1 MLDVAI
7 QFSAKDKEFFEAFFD
22 EKELKEFYS
31 SCEGNDSN
39 DSIKKL
45 KDTCK
50 EKGVIGVDRRWGKEK
65 FLKHLQCIKE

>member
-1 MLDVAI
+1 MV
-7 QFSAKDKEFFEAFFD
+7 QFSAEEKEIFEAFFD

-45 KDTCK
+45 KNTCK
-50 EKGVIGVDRRWGKEK
+50 KKGVRGVDRRWGKEK
-65 FLKHLQCIKE
+65 FLKHLQSIKE